1 MNFTAEDLKQLE
13 ALGIE
18 PSKAARQLAWLRSG
32 QLDIKL
38 ERCCTVDDGITRLQ
52 PESHAYLNKACD
64 LAIAAGRLRRFVPA
78 SGAASRMFSPLQ
90 AERGVF
96 EACRAVQPQT
106 EASQA
111 ELDLRR
117 FLDEIESFAFYPD
130 LKNAMAED
138 GQDLQQALADR
149 DLPLIIRYLLE
160 PCGLSYSR
168 LPKGL
173 LAFHTAV
180 DGARTPFI
188 EHLAEAALLNGLDGD
203 VQLHFTV
210 SAEHLE
216 LFKAQFAA
224 WQETLAAAY
233 GCSFEVS
240 YSTQKASTDTLALD
254 ATDQPLRDSEGRLVL
269 RPGGHGALIEN
280 LNDLSGDI
288 VLIRNIDNVVPDVH
302 KTANLTCAKLLT
314 GYLVTLQE
322 EQHVLLKALHDD
334 PEDPMTRE
342 LVVCF
347 LNDRLQLGVS
357 LTDDSQALLD
367 KLDRPLR
374 VCGMVANSGEPGGGP
389 FWVRDAG
396 GRVTRQIVEGA
407 QIDKSDPGQA
417 KILAGSTHFNP
428 VDMVCGVSDW
438 RGRPY
443 DLSRFVDEE
452 AVIITRKM
460 MEGQELKVLELPG
473 LWNGAMAGWHTL
485 FVEISPEAFNPVKT
499 VFDLLRPAHQL

>member
-18 PSKAARQLAWLRSG
+18 PSKAARQLDWLRSG

-38 ERCCTVDDGITRLQ
+38 ERCCTVDDGITQLQ
-52 PESHAYLNKACD
+52 PESHAYLNKAFD
-64 LAIAAGRLRRFVPA
+64 SAIAAGRLRRFVPA
-78 SGAASRMFSPLQ
+78 SGAASRMFSPLH
-90 AERGVF
+90 AECGVF
-96 EACRAVQPQT
+96 DACRAVEPLT

-111 ELDLRR
+111 ELNLRR
-117 FLDEIESFAFYPD
+117 FLDEIESFAFHPD
-130 LKNAMAED
+130 LNNAMAED

-160 PCGLSYSR
+160 SCGLSYSR

-173 LAFHTAV
+173 LAFHAAV

-188 EHLAEAALLNGLDGD
+188 EHLAEAALLNGLDG
-203 VQLHFTV
+203 VIRLHFTV
-210 SAEHLE
+210 SAEHLD

-233 GCSFEVS
+233 GCHFEVS

-302 KTANLTCAKLLT
+302 KEANLTWAKLLT
-314 GYLVTLQE
+314 GYLVALQE
-322 EQHVLLKALHDD
+322 EQHALLKALHDH
-334 PEDPMTRE
+334 PEDLMTRE

-347 LNDRLQLGVS
+347 LGDRLQLDVS
-357 LTDDSQALLD
+357 LFDDSQTLLD
-367 KLDRPLR
+367 KLDRPVR
-374 VCGMVANSGEPGGGP
+374 VCGMVPNSGEPGGGP
-389 FWVRDAG
+389 FWVRDSN
-396 GRVTRQIVEGA
+396 GRVSRQIVEGA
-407 QIDKSDPGQA
+407 QIDNSDPEQA

-452 AVIITRKM
+452 AVIITSKRM
-460 MEGQELKVLELPG
+460 AGQELKVLELPG

-485 FVEISPEAFNPVKT
+485 FVEIPPEAFNPVKT
-499 VFDLLRPAHQL
+499 VFDLLRPAHQT